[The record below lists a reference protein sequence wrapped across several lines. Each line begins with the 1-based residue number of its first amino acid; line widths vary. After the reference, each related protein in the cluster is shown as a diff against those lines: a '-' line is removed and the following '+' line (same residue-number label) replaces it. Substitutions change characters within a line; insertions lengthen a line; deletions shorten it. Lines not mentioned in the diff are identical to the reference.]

1 MKNKQKLT
9 RNSLGRFISPNKTDI
24 VNGRLYAL
32 DGEVVVR
39 ANKKCQNGFYLVRY
53 HKDLFGI
60 VSHDRLSKISKKRV
74 NKYLLNA

>member
-1 MKNKQKLT
+1 MKNKQKLV
-9 RNSLGRFISPNKTDI
+9 RNSLGRFVSPNKANI

-39 ANKKCQNGFYLVRY
+39 AEKGCQNGYFLVRY
-53 HKDLFGI
+53 HKDLYGI
-60 VSHDRLSKISKKRV
+60 VNPNRLTKISKKRV